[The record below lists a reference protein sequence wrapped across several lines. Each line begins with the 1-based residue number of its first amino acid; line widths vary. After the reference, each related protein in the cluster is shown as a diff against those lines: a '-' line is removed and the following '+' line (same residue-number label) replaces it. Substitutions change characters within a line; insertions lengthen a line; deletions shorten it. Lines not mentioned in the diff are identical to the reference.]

1 MSGLTSGLGFSLD
14 KPSAADVPG
23 SRGSLVA
30 RVTNG
35 PTDLERMR
43 HGGPVMP
50 QDNNV
55 DRAVAVMLPFARRIL
70 RRRMSFAQALG
81 AAVTVTGT
89 ALLTGAAAVTRTD
102 PEQFPNFGVGVWWA
116 ATTVTTVG
124 YGDVVPSSPAGRFVG
139 GVLMFVGIASLA
151 LLTAIAASA
160 IVVGEAHSEER
171 KLEGGEVQILSELRE
186 LARRMDR
193 LERRLDEV
201 VHRGSRKRNSSQ

>member
-1 MSGLTSGLGFSLD
+1 MSQNSH
-14 KPSAADVPG
+14 ADRP
-23 SRGSLVA
+23 
-30 RVTNG
+30 
-35 PTDLERMR
+35 
-43 HGGPVMP
+43 
-50 QDNNV
+50 
-55 DRAVAVMLPFARRIL
+55 VAVMLPFARRIF

-124 YGDVVPSSPAGRFVG
+124 YGDVVPSTPAGRFVG

-160 IVVGEAHSEER
+160 IVVGEAYSEER
-171 KLEGGEVQILSELRE
+171 RLESGEVQILSELRD
-186 LARRMDR
+186 LARRMDG
-193 LERRLDEV
+193 LERTLDEV
-201 VHRGSRKRNSSQ
+201 VHRGSRYRDSAE